1 MSSRARDAGLDA
13 ARGLAMGLM
22 ILVNNAGDWSHVYAP
37 LRHAEWHGFT
47 LADLVF
53 PLFLWV
59 SGAAAAWSLA
69 RLRDEVALGQVSHS
83 GAGKAL
89 RRAMTLFGLG
99 LLLNAI
105 PAWDWSTLRVY
116 GVLQRIALVAL
127 FLWFWARTMPR
138 SRDLLGAASVLVVW
152 TLLLIIPEQ
161 GVDKAH
167 NLGAQVDRWSVGQA
181 HLYLQGV
188 YDPEGLLSTL
198 GACATGLL
206 GLYTGERIRA
216 HATKSPAHTAT
227 TSALVF
233 GAGCLFAGG
242 ALSFS
247 VPLNK
252 PLWTSSFVLWTAGLC
267 SLVWWLLARMATRAW
282 WRYPHELLVA
292 MGHNALLLYMGAGLL
307 ARFFLWWK
315 LPWQGGASSARSVLY
330 QQYFAP
336 LAEPQTASLLFA
348 ASNLL
353 IWCPLLVWLHRK
365 GWRWSA

>member
-1 MSSRARDAGLDA
+1 MSKRTRDAGLDA

-69 RLRDEVALGQVSHS
+69 RLRDEVAVGKVTHS
-83 GAGKAL
+83 AGSKAL
-89 RRAMTLFGLG
+89 RRGLTLFGLG

-105 PAWDWSTLRVY
+105 PTWDWSTLRVY

-138 SRDLLGAASVLVVW
+138 QRDLAGALVLLVVW
-152 TLLLIIPEQ
+152 MLLLIVPEQ
-161 GVDKAH
+161 GLDKAL

-206 GLYTGERIRA
+206 GLHAGERIRA
-216 HATKSPAHTAT
+216 AATQSPLHTGTRAV
-227 TSALVF
+227 LRF
-233 GAGCLFAGG
+233 GAACLLSGL
-242 ALSFS
+242 ALSLL
-247 VPLNK
+247 VPINK

-267 SLVWWLLARMATRAW
+267 SAVWWLLSRASSHTW

-292 MGHNALLLYMGAGLL
+292 MGHNALLLYVGAGFL
-307 ARFFLWWK
+307 ARALLWWK
-315 LPWQGGASSARSVLY
+315 LPWQGGESSARNVLY
-330 QQYFAP
+330 QTYYAP
-336 LAEPQTASLLFA
+336 LTEPHLASLLFA

-353 IWCPLLVWLHRK
+353 IWCPLLMWLHRK